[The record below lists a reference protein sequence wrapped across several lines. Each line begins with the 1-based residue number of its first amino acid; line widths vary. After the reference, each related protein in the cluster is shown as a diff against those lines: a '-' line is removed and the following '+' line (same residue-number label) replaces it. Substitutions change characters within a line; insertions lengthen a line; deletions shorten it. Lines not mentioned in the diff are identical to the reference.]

1 MSVNY
6 SSQGPE
12 VNKNKS
18 LYHVIVGDWE
28 HKLRTNLNITQ
39 TLAEIKIFNHLEQQ
53 RTQIF
58 TISLPRDFP
67 TNYLCCSLH
76 NVK

>member
-1 MSVNY
+1 MSVNN

-53 RTQIF
+53 RTKFFLPFRNLGISPQIICAVVY
-58 TISLPRDFP
+58 TP
-67 TNYLCCSLH
+67 
-76 NVK
+76 

>member
-53 RTQIF
+53 RTKFLLPFRNLGISPQIICAVVY
-58 TISLPRDFP
+58 TP
-67 TNYLCCSLH
+67 
-76 NVK
+76 